1 VAPIGLAH
9 RGDWSRAPENTLAA
23 FAAAERAGADMIEL
37 DVRRTRDGVAVVLHD
52 RTLERVW
59 SVPRAVG
66 DLTVEEV
73 QAIGTGRDDGR
84 IPTLRE
90 ALESSALPVMVDF
103 VDTDV
108 VEPAL
113 AEVRRAGAVERVL
126 FAGGNVEGH
135 RLLRSLE
142 PEARIAL
149 TWNQSTRPS
158 DALLAEL
165 DVEYFNPPWEL
176 VDDGVV
182 ADMHDRG
189 LLVSAWTVD
198 DPATMRMLLDLGVDA
213 VTTNRIGDLVPL
225 LAERRAA
232 AC

>member
-1 VAPIGLAH
+1 MSPIGLAH
-9 RGDWSRAPENTLAA
+9 RGDWSTAPENTLAA

-52 RTLERVW
+52 PTLERIW
-59 SVPRAVG
+59 SVPRPVAE
-66 DLTVEEV
+66 LTIEEV
-73 QAIGTGRDDGR
+73 RSIGGGQ

-90 ALESSALPVMVDF
+90 ALEATELAIMVDY
-103 VDTDV
+103 VVTEA

-113 AEVRRAGAVERVL
+113 AEVRSAGALDRAL
-126 FAGGNVEGH
+126 FAGGNLDGH

-149 TWNQSTRPS
+149 TWNQGTRPS
-158 DALLAEL
+158 DELLAEL

-176 VDDGVV
+176 VDDRVV
-182 ADMHDRG
+182 SDMHDRG

-198 DPATMRMLLDLGVDA
+198 DVPTMRMLLDLGVDA

>member
-9 RGDWSRAPENTLAA
+9 RGDWSGAPENTLAA
-23 FAAAERAGADMIEL
+23 FAAAERAGADMVEL

-59 SVPRAVG
+59 GVPRAVR
-66 DLTVEEV
+66 DLTVEEIR
-73 QAIGTGRDDGR
+73 AIGSGRDDGR

-90 ALESSALPVMVDF
+90 ALEASSLPVMVDF

-113 AEVRRAGAVERVL
+113 AEVRRAGALDRAL
-126 FAGGNVEGH
+126 FAGENLDGH

-149 TWNQSTRPS
+149 TWNQATRPS

-176 VDDGVV
+176 VD
-182 ADMHDRG
+182 AERIELMHDRG
-189 LLVSAWTVD
+189 YKVSTWTVD
-198 DPATMRMLLDLGVDA
+198 DPHEMQRVIDCGVDA
-213 VTTNRIGDLVPL
+213 IVTNRVRALVAL
-225 LAERRAA
+225 LAEAQ
-232 AC
+232 C

>member
-1 VAPIGLAH
+1 MAPIGLAH
-9 RGDWSRAPENTLAA
+9 RGDWSSAPENTLAA

-52 RTLERVW
+52 RTLDRVW
-59 SVPRAVG
+59 GVSRAVG
-66 DLTVEEV
+66 DLTLEEV
-73 QAIGTGRDDGR
+73 QAVGTGRDDGR

-90 ALESSALPVMVDF
+90 VLDATALPVMVDY

-113 AEVRRAGAVERVL
+113 ADVRRAGAVERAL
-126 FAGGNVEGH
+126 FAGGNLDGH

-142 PEARIAL
+142 PDARIAL
-149 TWNQSTRPS
+149 TWDRATRPS
-158 DALLAEL
+158 ERLLADLEP
-165 DVEYFNPPWEL
+165 EYFNPPWEL
-176 VDDGVV
+176 VDDRVV

-198 DPATMRMLLDLGVDA
+198 DPATMSMLLDLGVDA
-213 VTTNRIGDLVPL
+213 VTTNRIADLVPL
-225 LAERRAA
+225 LGERRAA

>member
-9 RGDWSRAPENTLAA
+9 RGDWSGVPENTLAA
-23 FAAAERAGADMIEL
+23 FAAAERAGADMVEL

-59 SVPRAVG
+59 SVPRAVR

-73 QAIGTGRDDGR
+73 RAIGTGRDDGR

-90 ALESSALPVMVDF
+90 ALEASSLPVMVDF

-113 AEVRRAGAVERVL
+113 AEVRRAGALDRAL
-126 FAGGNVEGH
+126 FAGGNLDGH

-149 TWNQSTRPS
+149 TWNQATRPS
-158 DALLAEL
+158 DELLAGL

-176 VDDGVV
+176 VDDRVV

-198 DPATMRMLLDLGVDA
+198 EPAAMSMLLDLGVDA
-213 VTTNRIGDLVPL
+213 VTTNRIGELVPL
-225 LAERRAA
+225 LAERRSA